1 MSYYDDSSLFVAPNG
16 YKTSVLFAQKPMD
29 ANGQLAFTRSND
41 TATRVGPDGL
51 IEKVRTNLVLQS
63 NSFDTTWTNTNTTVT
78 SGQAGYD
85 GTNNA
90 WLLDSTGGFIQQNIS
105 LNGLYTFSVYAK
117 KGTAEGIRLRIN
129 AGTDANCYIN
139 LNDGTEINAHSGVYL
154 SVVSVGSGWY
164 RIGLAINDSAIVD
177 VRFYP
182 VNLSGFSTTGNILI
196 QDAQLEAGDIATDYI
211 PTTTT
216 AVSVGPVANLPRI
229 DYTGGGCGKLL
240 LEPQRTN
247 LLTYSEQLNNAAWLN
262 AGGTTTANTAVSPS
276 GYQDADTLTGVRYQ
290 ATFASN
296 TYTLSVFAKKVD
308 GDNTL
313 TLRFDVPTTKVAVF
327 NLNNGTIVGADAG
340 YTPTITNYGNGWYR
354 CTLTTPASTTI
365 ANVVFVSASSGASS
379 TYVWG
384 AQLEAAFYA
393 TSYIPTLGSASTRGS
408 DAASK
413 TGISSLIGQT
423 EGTLYF
429 EGTIE
434 GVGATTR
441 RLISLSN
448 GGNNNM
454 LQVYNASNTNSL
466 ELVVTTAG
474 ATQAV
479 ITASS
484 SITFGQAFKFA
495 FAYANNDFVFYV
507 NGVQIGIDGSGSVPA
522 TSVVQF
528 ARGDGNNA
536 HEGTNSQ
543 LLLFKTR
550 LSNADLAALTA

>member
-1 MSYYDDSSLFVAPNG
+1 MSYFDSASLVFIPSG
-16 YKTSVLFAQKPMD
+16 YKTSKAYSVKPTD
-29 ANGQLAFTRSND
+29 GTGDLTFTRSND
-41 TATRVGPDGL
+41 TATRVASNGL
-51 IEKVRTNLVLQS
+51 IEKVRTNLILQS
-63 NSFDTTWTNTNTTVT
+63 NTFSNASWGKNSCTVT

-85 GTNNA
+85 GSTNA
-90 WLLDSTGGFIQQNIS
+90 WLLSSTATAGSSYVSQG
-105 LNGLYTFSVYAK
+105 YTSSTIVTRSVYAK
-117 KGTAEGIRLRIN
+117 AGSSNWLAMFTTGNLRAYFDLQNGVIGTLS
-129 AGTDANCYIN
+129 AGVTAKI
-139 LNDGTEINAHSGVYL
+139 E
-154 SVVSVGSGWY
+154 SVGNGFY
-164 RIGLAINDSAIVD
+164 RCSASQSTGDSMFLFVANADNDS
-177 VRFYP
+177 
-182 VNLSGFSTTGNILI
+182 NTNTGDNILI
-196 QDAQLEAGDIATDYI
+196 QAAQLETGDIATQPI
-211 PTTTT
+211 LTTSA
-216 AVSVGPVANLPRI
+216 AVSVGPLANVPRL
-229 DYTGGGCGKLL
+229 DYLGSSCPRLL

-247 LLTYSEQLNNAAWLN
+247 VLTYSEQLGNAVWNKYLTTITENNI
-262 AGGTTTANTAVSPS
+262 VSPS
-276 GYQDADTLTGVRYQ
+276 GYQDADLATSTAGGDMKNILTL
-290 ATFASN
+290 ATST
-296 TYTLSVFAKKVD
+296 TYTASFYVKK
-308 GDNTL
+308 
-313 TLRFDVPTTKVAVF
+313 
-327 NLNNGTIVGADAG
+327 GTAADAQ
-340 YTPTITNYGNGWYR
+340 YR
-354 CTLTTPASTTI
+354 VYNFDA
-365 ANVVFVSASSGASS
+365 AVNVVPATSYISQTSTSDWSRISFTFTTGATGTSYGIYLLENSSAG
-379 TYVWG
+379 TMYFWG
-384 AQLEAAFYA
+384 AMLEAGSYA
-393 TSYIPTLGSASTRGS
+393 TSYCPTLGAAVTRGA

-441 RLISLSN
+441 RFISLSD

-484 SITFGQAFKFA
+484 AITFGQAFKFA

-550 LSNADLAALTA
+550 LSNSDLAALTA